1 MDFRNLPRGFWR
13 LIRIPQL
20 LYALGFGPLIGSF
33 VLLLTT
39 TGRKTGKPRV
49 VPLQYEK
56 EEGVVYLGSARG
68 PEADWF
74 RNILANPEVELR
86 IGSRR
91 YRGTAQPITDAQS
104 IADFLELR
112 MKRRPR
118 MMRVL
123 LRLEGF
129 SEDPCRAELE
139 ALGERTAAVAIGS
152 LEPIA

>member
-1 MDFRNLPRGFWR
+1 MDFRNIPRGVWR
-13 LIRIPQL
+13 LNRVPQL

-33 VLLLTT
+33 VLLLKT
-39 TGRKTGKPRV
+39 TGRKSGKARV
-49 VPLQYEK
+49 VPLQYE
-56 EEGVVYLGSARG
+56 EEDGVVYLGSARG

-74 RNILANPEVELR
+74 RNILVNPGVELR

-91 YRGTAQPITDAQS
+91 YRGTAEAITDAGR

-118 MMRVL
+118 MMRTL
-123 LRLEGF
+123 LRLEGL
-129 SEDPCRAELE
+129 SGEPCRAELE
-139 ALGERTAAVAIGS
+139 ALGERTAAVAIRS

>member
-1 MDFRNLPRGFWR
+1 
-13 LIRIPQL
+13 LIRVPQL

-39 TGRKTGKPRV
+39 TGRKSGKPRM
-49 VPLQYEK
+49 VPLQYEYEE

-74 RNILANPEVELR
+74 RNIQANPKVELR
-86 IGSRR
+86 IGSLR
-91 YRGTAQPITDAQS
+91 YQGLAQAITDAGG

-118 MMRVL
+118 MMRAM
-123 LRLEGF
+123 LRLEGL
-129 SEDPCRAELE
+129 SGDPSRAELE
-139 ALGERTAAVAIGS
+139 ALGRRTAAVAVRS
-152 LEPIA
+152 LEPIT